1 MLNLNSLLSL
11 HVCVYDA
18 VMSVVV
24 FLLCLVA
31 EQGTDMS
38 TQHQRRS
45 QTHTHKKENIIKF
58 MKTNNMM
65 KTCNRHRGLY
75 KTVSVESSSL
85 FWCSNVG
92 ASRRPEQWRHR
103 VYQRLWACPFEK
115 PEEEDPLYFIWT
127 CVWKRL
133 TRVLTIND
141 TQNSSNFTYKTFQI
155 DKVHIKIEISGL
167 WWIWNIH
174 APSNRVLPPDR
185 NVLQLRL
192 YMIYFSPP
200 DLYTTSSACG
210 ASINPCMYNRSDLW
224 NPFYNH
230 LSHVCVYWIR
240 IQPNI

>member
-31 EQGTDMS
+31 EQGTNMS

-115 PEEEDPLYFIWT
+115 PEEEDPLFLIWT

-185 NVLQLRL
+185 SVLVTVVH
-192 YMIYFSPP
+192 
-200 DLYTTSSACG
+200 DLFLTSWPVH
-210 ASINPCMYNRSDLW
+210 NEFCMWSVYKSL
-224 NPFYNH
+224 
-230 LSHVCVYWIR
+230 HV
-240 IQPNI
+240 QPVWLMKPVL

>member
-31 EQGTDMS
+31 EQGTNMS

-115 PEEEDPLYFIWT
+115 PEEEDPLFLIWT

-155 DKVHIKIEISGL
+155 KYISNERWVDCDESGTY
-167 WWIWNIH
+167 
-174 APSNRVLPPDR
+174 STSDRVLSPDR
-185 NVLQLRL
+185 NMFYINSL

-200 DLYTTSSACG
+200 DLYTTSFACG
-210 ASINPCMYNRSDLW
+210 ASTNSYMYNRSDLW